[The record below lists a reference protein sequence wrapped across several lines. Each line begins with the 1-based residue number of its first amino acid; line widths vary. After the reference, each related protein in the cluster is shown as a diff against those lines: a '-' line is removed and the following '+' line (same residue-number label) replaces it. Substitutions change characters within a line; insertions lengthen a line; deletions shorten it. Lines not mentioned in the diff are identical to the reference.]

1 MERNIMTRIR
11 PLWVLPSLLVIA
23 VCCAIGLSPRVH
35 SQSTAPAAQG
45 VLTDDGLRTMLDG
58 MGYEPKPLSKGFLIA
73 VKRGTW
79 TLNTQLVISP
89 NTERIGMNA
98 NLGIVENPDAIT
110 AAQWKALLVS
120 NEDID
125 PSAFYFDATQKK
137 LYLHRVMDNRG
148 MTPAI
153 LRTQIEN
160 FCTNMMDTSEL
171 WKFTK

>member
-1 MERNIMTRIR
+1 MTRIR
-11 PLWVLPSLLVIA
+11 SVWLASLLAITF
-23 VCCAIGLSPRVH
+23 CCAIGFSPRVH
-35 SQSTAPAAQG
+35 SQASAPAAAQG
-45 VLTDDGLRTMLDG
+45 VLADPGLRTMLDG

-79 TLNTQLVISP
+79 TLNIQIVISA
-89 NTERIGMNA
+89 NGERIGMNS
-98 NLGIVENPDAIT
+98 NLGLVENPDSIT

-120 NEDID
+120 NGDID
-125 PSAFYFDATQKK
+125 PSAFYFDAAVKK

-160 FCTNMMDTSEL
+160 FCSNMMDTSEL

>member
-1 MERNIMTRIR
+1 
-11 PLWVLPSLLVIA
+11 
-23 VCCAIGLSPRVH
+23 
-35 SQSTAPAAQG
+35 
-45 VLTDDGLRTMLDG
+45 MLDG

-79 TLNTQLVISP
+79 TLNIQIVISS
-89 NTERIGMNA
+89 NSERIGMNA
-98 NLGIVENPDAIT
+98 NLGLVENPDSIT

-120 NEDID
+120 NGDID
-125 PSAFYFDATQKK
+125 PSAFYFDASLKK

-153 LRTQIEN
+153 LRAQIEN
-160 FCTNMMDTSEL
+160 FCANMMDTEEL

>member
-1 MERNIMTRIR
+1 MTKTRAVSLI
-11 PLWVLPSLLVIA
+11 SLLAMSFFFA
-23 VCCAIGLSPRVH
+23 VGTTQRVY
-35 SQSTAPAAQG
+35 SQAAGQVAASG
-45 VLTDDGLRTMLDG
+45 VLTDSSLGTMLTG

-79 TLNTQLVISP
+79 TLNIQIVISP
-89 NTERIGMNA
+89 NTERVGMNA
-98 NLGIVENPDAIT
+98 NLGSVEDPDAVT

-120 NEDID
+120 NGDID
-125 PSAFYFDATQKK
+125 PSEFYFDLKQKK

-148 MTPAI
+148 ITPAI

-160 FCTNMMDTSEL
+160 FCGNMIDTADL

>member
-1 MERNIMTRIR
+1 MTRFR
-11 PLWVLPSLLVIA
+11 SVWLTRLLAITF
-23 VCCAIGLSPRVH
+23 CCAIGFSPRVH
-35 SQSTAPAAQG
+35 SQASAPAAAPG
-45 VLTDDGLRTMLDG
+45 VLADAGLRTMLDG

-79 TLNTQLVISP
+79 TLNIQIVISS
-89 NTERIGMNA
+89 NSERIGMNA
-98 NLGIVENPDAIT
+98 NLGLVENPDSIT

-120 NEDID
+120 NGDID
-125 PSAFYFDATQKK
+125 PSAFYFDASLKK

-153 LRTQIEN
+153 LRAQIEN
-160 FCTNMMDTSEL
+160 FCANMMDTEEL